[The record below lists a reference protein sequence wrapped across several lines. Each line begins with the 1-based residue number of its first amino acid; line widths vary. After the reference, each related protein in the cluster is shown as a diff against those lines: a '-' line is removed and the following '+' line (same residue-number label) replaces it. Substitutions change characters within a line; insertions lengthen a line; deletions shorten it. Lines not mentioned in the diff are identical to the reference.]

1 MRIPELALAVLI
13 AGLSACRHAPA
24 PFSGGAG
31 GAVSLPMASAGAG
44 ATSATKPLAQ
54 PSAPVDLAGAE
65 RAVPQGLTPGDVA
78 LHNLDDHIRLLEL
91 EIEAQGKAPVA
102 RRAELV
108 DYLLS
113 RSQFLSTFS
122 DFQRAEELAEPAP
135 AEFPR
140 DPKALLLRAR
150 YRGAVHRFAEAESD
164 LSSAEALG
172 AAPRDTELQRASL
185 HIAQGRELEAALAVA
200 ERRAKSLPALERL
213 SVVALAEAALGR
225 FEEADEHYRAALA
238 AYRDVSP
245 FPVAFVS
252 FQRGVMWA
260 ELAAQPGRAL
270 PFYREAVR
278 VLPQYVVGN
287 VHLAELELQRGERP
301 AAERR
306 LRPLAHQSED
316 PEPWSALGQ
325 LLLQGKPDD
334 AEGRTLI
341 ARAGRRYEQLL
352 AQQRSAFLDH
362 AAEFWLGP
370 GADPARALELARANL
385 ALRPTGRAHQLV
397 LEAALGLEDSQLFC
411 REVTAA
417 GAAARTN
424 RNLSAL
430 IEAQRGRCAARAV
443 RAASHP

>member
-1 MRIPELALAVLI
+1 MRIPELAALGVLI
-13 AGLSACRHAPA
+13 AALSACRHSPA
-24 PFSGGAG
+24 PSSSGAG
-31 GAVSLPMASAGAG
+31 GAAAVAGASAGAG
-44 ATSATKPLAQ
+44 ATSEAALDAQ

-65 RAVPQGLTPGDVA
+65 RAVPQPLTPGELA
-78 LHNLDDHIRLLEL
+78 LHNLDDHITLLERK
-91 EIEAQGKAPVA
+91 IEAQGKAPVA
-102 RRAELV
+102 LRAELI

-113 RSQFLSTFS
+113 RTQFLSTFS

-135 AEFPR
+135 KEFPG

-150 YRGAVHRFAEAESD
+150 YRGAVHRFGEAESD

-172 AAPRDTELQRASL
+172 TNPRDTELQRASL
-185 HIAQGRELEAALAVA
+185 HIAQGRELQAALAVA

-225 FEEADEHYRAALA
+225 FDEADERYRAALA
-238 AYRDVSP
+238 TYRDVSP

-260 ELAAQPGRAL
+260 ELANQPERAL

-287 VHLAELELQRGERP
+287 VHLAELELQRGDRA

-306 LRPLAHQSED
+306 LRQVSRQSED
-316 PEPWSALGQ
+316 PEPWSRLGE
-325 LLLQGKPDD
+325 LLLQGNASD
-334 AEGRTLI
+334 AEGRELI

-352 AQQRSAFLDH
+352 AHQRSAFLDH
-362 AAEFWLGP
+362 AAEFWMGP
-370 GADPARALELARANL
+370 GANPGHALELARDNL
-385 ALRPTGRAHQLV
+385 ALRPTGRAQQLA
-397 LEAALGLEDSQLFC
+397 LQAALAAGDSELFC
-411 REVTAA
+411 RQVTAA
-417 GAAARTN
+417 RAAAQTD

-430 IEAQRGRCAARAV
+430 IEAQRTRCDTRAAR
-443 RAASHP
+443 HP

>member
-1 MRIPELALAVLI
+1 MRIPELAALGVLI
-13 AGLSACRHAPA
+13 AALSACRHSPA
-24 PFSGGAG
+24 PSSSGAG
-31 GAVSLPMASAGAG
+31 GAAAVAGASAGAG
-44 ATSATKPLAQ
+44 ATSEAALDAQ

-65 RAVPQGLTPGDVA
+65 RAVPQPLTPGELA
-78 LHNLDDHIRLLEL
+78 LHNLDDHITLLERK
-91 EIEAQGKAPVA
+91 IEAQGKAPVA
-102 RRAELV
+102 LRAELI

-113 RSQFLSTFS
+113 RTQFLSTFS

-135 AEFPR
+135 KEFPG

-150 YRGAVHRFAEAESD
+150 YRGAVHRFGEAESD

-172 AAPRDTELQRASL
+172 TNPRDTELQRASL
-185 HIAQGRELEAALAVA
+185 HIAQGRELQAALAVA

-225 FEEADEHYRAALA
+225 FDEADERYRAALA
-238 AYRDVSP
+238 TYRDVSP

-260 ELAAQPGRAL
+260 ELANQPERAL

-287 VHLAELELQRGERP
+287 VHLAELELQRGDRA

-306 LRPLAHQSED
+306 LRQVSRQSED
-316 PEPWSALGQ
+316 PEPWSRLGE
-325 LLLQGKPDD
+325 LLLQGNASD
-334 AEGRTLI
+334 AEGRELI

-352 AQQRSAFLDH
+352 AHQRSAFLDH
-362 AAEFWLGP
+362 AAEFWMGP
-370 GADPARALELARANL
+370 GANPGHALELARDNL

-397 LEAALGLEDSQLFC
+397 LQAALAAGDSELFC
-411 REVTAA
+411 RQVTAA
-417 GAAARTN
+417 RAAAQTD

-430 IEAQRGRCAARAV
+430 IEAQRTRCDTRAAR
-443 RAASHP
+443 HP